1 MHLKGDDIMST
12 TNVTIRLDSQLKS
25 QAEALFSELGLNL
38 STAFG
43 IFLRQSV
50 REGRIPFSISLN
62 KPTQETIAA
71 LLEAER
77 IAKDPSVKAYTDL
90 DEFFADLKKRL

>member
-1 MHLKGDDIMST
+1 MST

-62 KPTQETIAA
+62 KPNQETIAA

-77 IAKDPSVKAYTDL
+77 IAKDPSVKAYKDL
-90 DEFFADLKKRL
+90 DEFFADLKK

>member
-1 MHLKGDDIMST
+1 MST

-50 REGRIPFSISLN
+50 REVRIPFSISLN
-62 KPTQETIAA
+62 KPNQETIAA

-90 DEFFADLKKRL
+90 DEFFADLKK

>member
-1 MHLKGDDIMST
+1 MST

-62 KPTQETIAA
+62 KPNQETIAA

-77 IAKDPSVKAYTDL
+77 IAKDTSVKAYTDL

>member
-1 MHLKGDDIMST
+1 MST
-12 TNVTIRLDSQLKS
+12 TNVTIRIDSQLKS

-43 IFLRQSV
+43 IFLRQAV
-50 REGRIPFSISLN
+50 REGRVPFSISLI
-62 KPTQETIAA
+62 KPNQETIAA

-77 IAKDPSVKAYTDL
+77 IAKDPSVKSYTDL
-90 DEFFADLKKRL
+90 DEFFADLKK

>member
-1 MHLKGDDIMST
+1 MST

-62 KPTQETIAA
+62 KPNQETIAA

-77 IAKDPSVKAYTDL
+77 IAKDPSVKAYADL

>member
-1 MHLKGDDIMST
+1 MST

-62 KPTQETIAA
+62 KPNQETIAA
-71 LLEAER
+71 LLDAER
-77 IAKDPSVKAYTDL
+77 IPKDHSVKAYTDL

>member
-1 MHLKGDDIMST
+1 MST
-12 TNVTIRLDSQLKS
+12 TNVTIRLDSQLKA

-43 IFLRQSV
+43 IFLRQYV
-50 REGRIPFSISLN
+50 GEGRTTFSISLN
-62 KPTQETIAA
+62 KPNQETIAE
-71 LLEAER
+71 LFEAER

-90 DEFFADLKKRL
+90 NELFADLKK

>member
-1 MHLKGDDIMST
+1 MHLKGADIMTT
-12 TNVTIRLDSQLKS
+12 TNVTIRMDSQLKA

-43 IFLRQSV
+43 IFLRQSI

-62 KPTQETIAA
+62 KPNQETIAA

-77 IAKDPSVKAYTDL
+77 IAKDPSIKGYDNL
-90 DEFFADLKKRL
+90 EELLADLKK

>member
-1 MHLKGDDIMST
+1 MST

-62 KPTQETIAA
+62 KPNQETIAA

-77 IAKDPSVKAYTDL
+77 IAKDPAVKAYTDL

>member
-1 MHLKGDDIMST
+1 MST

-62 KPTQETIAA
+62 KPNQETIAG

-77 IAKDPSVKAYTDL
+77 IAKDATVKAYTDL

>member
-1 MHLKGDDIMST
+1 MST

-50 REGRIPFSISLN
+50 REGRIPFTISLN
-62 KPTQETIAA
+62 NPNQETIAA

-90 DEFFADLKKRL
+90 NELFADLKK

>member
-1 MHLKGDDIMST
+1 MST

-50 REGRIPFSISLN
+50 REERIPFSISLN
-62 KPTQETIAA
+62 KPNQETIAA

-77 IAKDPSVKAYTDL
+77 IAKDPSVKSYTDL
-90 DEFFADLKKRL
+90 DEFFADLKK

>member
-1 MHLKGDDIMST
+1 MST
-12 TNVTIRLDSQLKS
+12 TNVTIRLDSQLKA

-62 KPTQETIAA
+62 KPNQETIAA

-77 IAKDPSVKAYTDL
+77 IAKDPSVKAYKDL
-90 DEFFADLKKRL
+90 DEFFADLKK

>member
-1 MHLKGDDIMST
+1 MST
-12 TNVTIRLDSQLKS
+12 TNITIRLDSQLKS

-62 KPTQETIAA
+62 KPNQETIAA

-77 IAKDPSVKAYTDL
+77 IAKGPSVKGYTDL
-90 DEFFADLKKRL
+90 DELFADLKK

>member
-1 MHLKGDDIMST
+1 MTT
-12 TNVTIRLDSQLKS
+12 TNVTIRMDSQLKA

-43 IFLRQSV
+43 IFLRQSI

-62 KPTQETIAA
+62 KPNQETIAA

-77 IAKDPSVKAYTDL
+77 IAKDPSIKGYDNL
-90 DEFFADLKKRL
+90 EELLADLKK

>member
-1 MHLKGDDIMST
+1 MPT
-12 TNVTIRLDSQLKS
+12 TNVTIRLDSQLKF

-62 KPTQETIAA
+62 KPNQETIAA

-90 DEFFADLKKRL
+90 DEFFADFKKRL